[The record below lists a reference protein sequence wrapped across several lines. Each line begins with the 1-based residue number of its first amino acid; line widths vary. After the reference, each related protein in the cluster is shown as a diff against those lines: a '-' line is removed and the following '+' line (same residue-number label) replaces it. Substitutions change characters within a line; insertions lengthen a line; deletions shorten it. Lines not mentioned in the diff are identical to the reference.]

1 MDWEINAADGLHHLK
16 TKLMNDFI
24 FIAVMALIFVAGELY
39 AWWLQK
45 L

>member
-1 MDWEINAADGLHHLK
+1 MGWEINADGSIHHLK

-39 AWWLQK
+39 AW
-45 L
+45 